1 MALKPAGLLQPLP
14 IPEITMDFITGLPT
28 ANNKSVIVV
37 VVHRLS
43 KYCHLG
49 ALTANYTPVTVAEF
63 FIEAVVKLHG
73 IPKTVTSDRDRVFQ
87 SRFWKEIWTKSGTTL
102 QMSTMYHPQY
112 LRGMVHN
119 RPKK

>member
-63 FIEAVVKLHG
+63 FQITWHSKDGYFGSGSSISKPILERDLDQKWNNVADVNDV
-73 IPKTVTSDRDRVFQ
+73 SSANRDRQ
-87 SRFWKEIWTKSGTTL
+87 
-102 QMSTMYHPQY
+102 
-112 LRGMVHN
+112 
-119 RPKK
+119 